1 MTQVLDSMEG
11 ARSNFLSLHRFSS
24 ALVRSTALSV
34 LQALEYQ
41 MRIEAASQNLYADL
55 GVHDADAMQRKAVLV
70 SRIYE
75 LISSDPLAIA
85 NAANLIG
92 VDISLLQSWLSG
104 DFRGTDE
111 AILLEGLQQLEIQS
125 TASR

>member
-1 MTQVLDSMEG
+1 MER
-11 ARSNFLSLHRFSS
+11 ARANFLSLHRFSS
-24 ALVRSTALSV
+24 ALVSPTAISV
-34 LQALEYQ
+34 LQALEYL

-55 GVHDADAMQRKAVLV
+55 GVHDADAMQRKAALV
-70 SRIYE
+70 SRIHE

-85 NAANLIG
+85 NAANMIG
-92 VDISLLQSWLSG
+92 VDISLLQCWLSG

-111 AILLEGLQQLEIQS
+111 AILLGGLQQLEIQS

>member
-1 MTQVLDSMEG
+1 MTQVLDSMG
-11 ARSNFLSLHRFSS
+11 RVRANFLSLHRSSS
-24 ALVRSTALSV
+24 ALVRLTAISV
-34 LQALEYQ
+34 LQALEYP

-55 GVHDADAMQRKAVLV
+55 GIHDADAMQRKAALV

-75 LISSDPLAIA
+75 LISPDPLAIA

-92 VDISLLQSWLSG
+92 VDITLLQCWLSG
-104 DFRGTDE
+104 DFRATDE
-111 AILLEGLQQLEIQS
+111 AIILEGLQQLEIQS